1 MTFATSNYAAPAS
14 HATVCGFALSLSRS
28 QHNQG
33 FRYDE
38 GKLGKTSQCELHSAA
53 PKKILPPPLCTWIF
67 CSPALHSKLKLQ
79 FDKHRD
85 ICATGSC
92 TGLVWLQAEEKPP
105 PPASILWIF
114 VKMGKR
120 NQTICTFEPTS
131 TKLSGCV
138 ADRNRRGI
146 FQHGAPACKPSAIP
160 PPPRSLSSSTA
171 RKRSTLSTSQ
181 LQLRW
186 KINIPPAHC

>member
-1 MTFATSNYAAPAS
+1 MIEL
-14 HATVCGFALSLSRS
+14 CGLKLRRTCVACDGLRLCSLSLSRS
-28 QHNQG
+28 QHNH
-33 FRYDE
+33 DE

-67 CSPALHSKLKLQ
+67 CSRALHSKLKLQ

-92 TGLVWLQAEEKPP
+92 TGLVWLQAEEKTP

-120 NQTICTFEPTS
+120 NQTICTFEPTG

-138 ADRNRRGI
+138 ADMKQTR
-146 FQHGAPACKPSAIP
+146 H
-160 PPPRSLSSSTA
+160 
-171 RKRSTLSTSQ
+171 LSTRCTS
-181 LQLRW
+181 LQTL
-186 KINIPPAHC
+186 